1 MISIKFWQKGK
12 SGTFKVKYLY
22 KLRKYF
28 GKFAKE
34 CFVV

>member
-1 MISIKFWQKGK
+1 MISIKFWQKNIK

-28 GKFAKE
+28 VNFAK
-34 CFVV
+34 